1 MKLVVPKEI
10 VYGESRVGITPD
22 CIPALKKMGFS
33 VYIQSDAGINASYT
47 NESYKKGGAKI
58 SSSLIDLYKNVDFVI
73 KIQRPSKIGRINEI
87 PFLKNCNVLTLLYE
101 QKFKKEFS
109 QLKKLSINLFAL
121 ERMPR
126 ISRAQSMDVLSS
138 QSNLA
143 GYKAVIDAAS
153 EFNKAL
159 PLMMTSAGTIAP
171 AKILVIGAGVAGLQA
186 IATAK
191 RLGAVVFS
199 FDVRT
204 STKEQVESLGAKFIE
219 VKSEDSG
226 ETAAGYAKE
235 MTKSYKI
242 KQAKLLQENLKKMDI
257 VISTALVPGK
267 PAPKIISK
275 KMLDLMKVGSIIVD
289 LASEF
294 GGNCEL
300 SKHGQVVDYKSKK
313 IMSPLNLASTVSQ
326 DSSRL
331 FSKNVIN
338 FLNNSCDS
346 GKFSQLNFSDEVVK
360 DICVINNLKTN
371 IKR

>member
-1 MKLVVPKEI
+1 MKLVVPKENTI
-10 VYGESRVGITPD
+10 GESRVGITPD
-22 CIPALKKMGFS
+22 CVPSLIKMGFS
-33 VYIQSDAGINASYT
+33 VFVQSDAGINASFT

-58 SSSLIDLYKNVDFVI
+58 SSSLNDLYKNADFVV
-73 KIQRPSKIGRINEI
+73 KVQRPTKIGKTDETT
-87 PFLKNCNVLTLLYE
+87 FLKDCNILTLLYE
-101 QKFKKEFS
+101 QKFKKEYS
-109 QLKKLSINLFAL
+109 QLRKLNINVFAL

-171 AKILVIGAGVAGLQA
+171 AKVLVIGAGVAGLQA

-199 FDVRT
+199 FDVRA
-204 STKEQVESLGAKFIE
+204 STKEQVESLGAKFIKVE
-219 VKSEDSG
+219 SEDSG
-226 ETAAGYAKE
+226 ETASGYAKE
-235 MTKSYKI
+235 MSKVYKK
-242 KQAKLLQENLKKMDI
+242 KQALLLQENLKKMDI
-257 VISTALVPGK
+257 VICTALIPGK
-267 PAPKIISK
+267 PAPKIITK
-275 KMLDLMKVGSIIVD
+275 KMLDFMKVGSIVVD

-300 SKHGQVVDYKSKK
+300 SKHGNVIEYKSKK
-313 IMSPLNLASTVSQ
+313 ILSPLNIASTVSQ

-338 FLNNSCDS
+338 FLNNSCES
-346 GKFSQLNFSDEVVK
+346 GKFSQLNFGDEVVK
-360 DICVINNLKTN
+360 DICVIKNLKS
-371 IKR
+371 KEKE